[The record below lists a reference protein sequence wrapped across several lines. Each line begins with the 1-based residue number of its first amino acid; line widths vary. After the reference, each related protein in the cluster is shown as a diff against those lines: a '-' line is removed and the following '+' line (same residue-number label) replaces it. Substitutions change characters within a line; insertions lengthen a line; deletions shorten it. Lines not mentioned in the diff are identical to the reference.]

1 MEIHLYLRFPGSL
14 KASFSICYVLFSSE
28 TRYFGALLLFHK
40 SFLKP
45 TPIIQFISNLAYLCS
60 DANTHFHIETPSIN
74 TAVMFW
80 QLRLV
85 KLLHRHNFFRKLLIS
100 NSSRTEWRLIRSVII
115 RVITKSDVSEAG
127 VRFLY
132 QTDRIGRHKIF
143 ILPIILK
150 NYISEKRR
158 IVKLR
163 RFKLQL

>member
-1 MEIHLYLRFPGSL
+1 MLR
-14 KASFSICYVLFSSE
+14 
-28 TRYFGALLLFHK
+28 
-40 SFLKP
+40 SFLKWSKIFWGSVVVSQKP
-45 TPIIQFISNLAYLCS
+45 FKTNPYYTVYFKSRLLSVFPLCS
-60 DANTHFHIETPSIN
+60 DANTHCHIETPSIN

-85 KLLHRHNFFRKLLIS
+85 KLLRRHNFFRKLLIS
-100 NSSRTEWRLIRSVII
+100 NSSRTAWRLIRSVII

-132 QTDRIGRHKIF
+132 PTDRIGWHEIF